1 MFSFLVFIVKSGKI
15 YKLGRVQ
22 ILKGEFFLLEISY
35 SRALWSSGQRAGQWV
50 QGTCQQVLE
59 SKGPSGPCSQADP
72 AGTIYTPSQR
82 MDLKTSVVLRPGR
95 PYEPRLPT
103 LGCDCP

>member
-1 MFSFLVFIVKSGKI
+1 M
-15 YKLGRVQ
+15 
-22 ILKGEFFLLEISY
+22 KGEFFLLEISY

-82 MDLKTSVVLRPGR
+82 MDLKTSVGPTPGR